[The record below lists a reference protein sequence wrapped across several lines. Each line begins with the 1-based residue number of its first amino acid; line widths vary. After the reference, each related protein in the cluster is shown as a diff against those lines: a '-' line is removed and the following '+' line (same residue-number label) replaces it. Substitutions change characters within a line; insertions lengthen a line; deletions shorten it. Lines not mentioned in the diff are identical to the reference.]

1 MRRRPLRFAGT
12 LIALFLSTGAAG
24 ATPESRQAPT
34 EPQAPKALQQAL
46 DTVWTELAPYVERS
60 KNAWNDGR
68 NIGKRWH
75 VFPDRWRSDG
85 ALLHKRNGPFLKSLR
100 TVIEQ
105 ASCHGHPVALRSLFE
120 VRRVI
125 TLPFLT
131 VEHRLLLEWRSL
143 HLGMELGFFEAIR
156 HDTVLPRVALDRPK
170 PVFTGT
176 EVRDL
181 APPRSMESFDLAYP
195 SPQGNPYRLFELW
208 SLLRDQR
215 YEEAYRHIPELSELC
230 LGVTQPWRKKFEPIE
245 IQSDPV
251 TDPKTAG

>member
-1 MRRRPLRFAGT
+1 MRRQTLGFAGI
-12 LIALFLSTGAAG
+12 LIALLSTTGDVR
-24 ATPESRQAPT
+24 ATPDSKQAP
-34 EPQAPKALQQAL
+34 PVLQAPKALQEAL

-68 NIGKRWH
+68 NISKRWH
-75 VFPDRWRSDG
+75 VFPDRWRSNG

-105 ASCHGHPVALRSLFE
+105 ASCHGHPIALRSLFE

-143 HLGMELGFFEAIR
+143 HLGMELGFFEAVR
-156 HDTVLPRVALDRPK
+156 NDTVLPRVALDRPK

-176 EVRDL
+176 EVRDR
-181 APPRSMESFDLAYP
+181 ARPRSMESFDLAYP

-215 YEEAYRHIPELSELC
+215 YEDAYRHIPELSDLC
-230 LGVTQPWRKKFEPIE
+230 LGVTQPWKKRIEPLR